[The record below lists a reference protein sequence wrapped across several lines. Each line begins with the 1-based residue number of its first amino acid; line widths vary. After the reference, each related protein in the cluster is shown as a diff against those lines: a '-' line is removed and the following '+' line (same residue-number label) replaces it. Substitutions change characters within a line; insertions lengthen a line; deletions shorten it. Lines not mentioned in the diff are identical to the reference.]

1 MKTPHSTL
9 RKYLTGT
16 AVAIGVLAA
25 TPVFADDALDQAMKN
40 DNNWATYGRT
50 FANTRF
56 SPLNQITD
64 QNVGQLKLAYAFQ
77 LGALRSNEA
86 TPIEID
92 GTLYVP
98 SSSGPRSVYALDAR
112 TGKIRWQYQPVIAE
126 DVEPFVCC
134 DLDSR
139 GVTYADGKILFGTLD
154 GRLIA
159 LDAKTGK
166 EVWKTEVVDYKQGS
180 AITSPPTIAKNLVIS
195 GFAGGEYGVRGAIQA
210 FDLATGKL
218 VWKTYTIPGPGEAG
232 NDTWKGDSWQHGGGA
247 AWQVGSYDPKTNT
260 VFYGTSNPG
269 PWNAAVRSTGTSDFG
284 KLTNA
289 GSSAT
294 LALDADTGKIKWE
307 LQSTPAEAWDYDGV
321 NELVLA
327 DITIDGQKTPVMMKA
342 DRDGFFFVA
351 NRDTGKLISAK
362 PFVPVN
368 WAKGY
373 DEETGRPV
381 EDPAKR
387 PRLDYK
393 ATDICPSWM
402 GGKNWQ
408 PMSFNPGTG
417 LIYVTTNN
425 MCQDMQGAEVNYRR
439 GAFYLGNDFA
449 VNPGHGDHLGQLLAL
464 DPATQKPAWTMD
476 LPLPW
481 NGGTMTTAG
490 NLVFFGDINGMFHAL
505 DAKTGKPLWE
515 MNVGSG
521 VGAGP
526 MTFSVDGK
534 QYIAILVGRAE
545 SPPAFMGEVGKK
557 IFAAT
562 PEGGTL
568 FVFSL

>member
-1 MKTPHSTL
+1 M
-9 RKYLTGT
+9 
-16 AVAIGVLAA
+16 
-25 TPVFADDALDQAMKN
+25 
-40 DNNWATYGRT
+40 
-50 FANTRF
+50 
-56 SPLNQITD
+56 
-64 QNVGQLKLAYAFQ
+64 
-77 LGALRSNEA
+77 
-86 TPIEID
+86 
-92 GTLYVP
+92 
-98 SSSGPRSVYALDAR
+98 
-112 TGKIRWQYQPVIAE
+112 
-126 DVEPFVCC
+126 
-134 DLDSR
+134 
-139 GVTYADGKILFGTLD
+139 
-154 GRLIA
+154 
-159 LDAKTGK
+159 
-166 EVWKTEVVDYKQGS
+166 
-180 AITSPPTIAKNLVIS
+180 
-195 GFAGGEYGVRGAIQA
+195 
-210 FDLATGKL
+210 
-218 VWKTYTIPGPGEAG
+218 
-232 NDTWKGDSWQHGGGA
+232 
-247 AWQVGSYDPKTNT
+247 
-260 VFYGTSNPG
+260 
-269 PWNAAVRSTGTSDFG
+269 
-284 KLTNA
+284 
-289 GSSAT
+289 
-294 LALDADTGKIKWE
+294 
-307 LQSTPAEAWDYDGV
+307 

-351 NRDTGKLISAK
+351 DRDTGKLISAK

-425 MCQDMQGAEVNYRR
+425 MCQDMKGAEVNDRR
-439 GAFYLGNDFA
+439 GAFYLGNDFS

-545 SPPAFMGEVGKK
+545 FASCVHGRGRQEDLCGYTGRRNAVRVLAVVTSSGLEGSAACMEHRRRVALFNGRRPFADPTRACPGRSGTISPVRGTGQPPVQQRERGDTGFLHRVG
-557 IFAAT
+557 ARHS
-562 PEGGTL
+562 PGVGTEIQP
-568 FVFSL
+568 VWVPT

>member
-1 MKTPHSTL
+1 MKTRKWLQRAAGVAVTL
-9 RKYLTGT
+9 GM
-16 AVAIGVLAA
+16 AVSLPAL
-25 TPVFADDALDQAMKN
+25 ADDALDQALQS
-40 DNNWATYGRT
+40 DGNWPMYGRT
-50 FANTRF
+50 YANTRF

-86 TPIEID
+86 TPIVIGD
-92 GTLYVP
+92 TLYIS
-98 SSSGPRSVYALDAR
+98 SSSGPHGVYALDAR
-112 TGKIRWQYQPVIAE
+112 TGAIRWQYQPIIAE

-139 GVTYADGKILFGTLD
+139 GVTFAAGKILFGTLD

-180 AITSPPTIAKNLVIS
+180 AITSPPVVVKHMAIT

-210 FDLATGKL
+210 YDLETGKQL
-218 VWKTYTIPGPGEAG
+218 WKTWTIPGPGEPG
-232 NDTWKGDSWQHGGGA
+232 NETWKGDSWQHGGGA
-247 AWQVGSYDPKTNT
+247 AWQVGSYDPATNL
-260 VFYGTSNPG
+260 VYFGTSNPG
-269 PWNAAVRSTGTSDFG
+269 PWNAAVRSTGTSDYG
-284 KLTNA
+284 KLTNLYT
-289 GSSAT
+289 SST
-294 LALDADTGKIKWE
+294 LALDADTGKIKWAV
-307 LQSTPAEAWDYDGV
+307 QQTPAEAWDYDGV
-321 NELVLA
+321 NENVLA
-327 DITIDGQKTPVMMKA
+327 DITIDGQKTPVLMKA
-342 DRDGFFFVA
+342 DRDGFFFVV
-351 NRDTGKLISAK
+351 NRETGKLISAK

-368 WAKGY
+368 WAKDY
-373 DEETGRPV
+373 DVEKVRPI
-381 EDPAKR
+381 EDPTKR
-387 PRLDYK
+387 PRLDFK

-408 PMSFNPGTG
+408 PMSFNPQTG
-417 LIYVTTNN
+417 LVYVTSNN

-439 GAFYLGNDFA
+439 GAFYLGNDMA

-490 NLVFFGDINGMFHAL
+490 NLVFFGDIKGQFHAL
-505 DAKTGKPLWE
+505 DAKTGKSLWQ
-515 MNVGSG
+515 MNIGSG

-526 MTFSVDGK
+526 MTFAVDGK
-534 QYIAILVGRAE
+534 QYVAILVGRAE
-545 SPPAFMGEVGKK
+545 SPPAFMGEVGKQ
-557 IFAAT
+557 IIAAT